1 MSGAAL
7 SGKRV
12 KRKEIKEIVD
22 ALLSLGFKDIVK
34 DYEICGSYR
43 REKEDSGDVDI
54 VFVPKSIDI
63 YNSWFN
69 SLEIKKRKGKLAD
82 NVLIRDVQ
90 VDLFMATENSYAAM
104 VMTWTGSRGFNIVM
118 RGNLN
123 KQGYVYTR
131 NGIYDQKTGRIIE
144 NIKTEADIFD
154 VAKINFVK
162 PCDR

>member
-1 MSGAAL
+1 
-7 SGKRV
+7 
-12 KRKEIKEIVD
+12 
-22 ALLSLGFKDIVK
+22 
-34 DYEICGSYR
+34 
-43 REKEDSGDVDI
+43 
-54 VFVPKSIDI
+54 
-63 YNSWFN
+63 
-69 SLEIKKRKGKLAD
+69 
-82 NVLIRDVQ
+82 
-90 VDLFMATENSYAAM
+90 MATENSYAAM

-131 NGIYDQKTGRIIE
+131 NGIYDQKTGFIIE